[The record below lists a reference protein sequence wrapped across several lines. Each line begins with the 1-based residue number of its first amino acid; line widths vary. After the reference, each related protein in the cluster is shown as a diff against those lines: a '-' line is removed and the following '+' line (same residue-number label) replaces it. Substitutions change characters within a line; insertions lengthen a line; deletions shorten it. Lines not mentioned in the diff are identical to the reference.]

1 MSAIDKIKE
10 HFNSLSTGDSK
21 YFEDW
26 DLTVYK
32 EPLNMKK
39 KGKLLKKMEADTISG
54 LAYVLIE
61 LALDEQGKNLFTLE
75 HKPTLMERSDPD
87 LVADLASWLMLAPT
101 KEDIK
106 KK

>member
-1 MSAIDKIKE
+1 MSAIDNIKD
-10 HFNSLSTGDSK
+10 HFNSLSTGESK
-21 YFEDW
+21 FFEEW
-26 DLTVYK
+26 GLTVFK
-32 EPLNMKK
+32 EPLSLEK
-39 KGKLLKKMEADTISG
+39 KGKLLKKMELDTITG

-75 HKPTLMERSDPD
+75 HKVALMKKADPD
-87 LVADLASWLMLAPT
+87 LVADLATWLMQTPT